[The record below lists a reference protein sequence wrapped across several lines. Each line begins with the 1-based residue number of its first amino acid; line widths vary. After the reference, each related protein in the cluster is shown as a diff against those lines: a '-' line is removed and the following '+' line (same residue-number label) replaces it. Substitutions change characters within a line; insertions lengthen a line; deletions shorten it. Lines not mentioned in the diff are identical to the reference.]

1 MKIALPSQAVQ
12 VDTPVGVEP
21 TWYQRLKQ
29 IATAVNSGAI
39 GGGQLATTAVAGFGF
54 LPTCAGPPTGVPVP
68 PPGTALGTTLAQ
80 AGFAPVVFDT
90 TNNKLWIFNNVTGV
104 WKGIVLT

>member
-1 MKIALPSQAVQ
+1 MKIALPGQAVQ
-12 VDTPVGVEP
+12 VDTPAGVEP
-21 TWYQRLKQ
+21 TWYQRLTQ
-29 IATAVNSGAI
+29 IATAINSGAI
-39 GGGQLATTAVAGFGF
+39 GGGALAAAAVAGFGF
-54 LPTCAGPPTGVPVP
+54 LPTCAGAPTGVPLP
-68 PPGTALGTTLAQ
+68 PPGTRKGTTLAQ